1 MKKSIVFGA
10 IIVFLILFVACE
22 KESENKVTVSTEI
35 EHTQEQLATSI
46 HNQEQNLK
54 EDETNNDI
62 GGGYIESD
70 KYRLRYYAIPYE
82 FVCLVD
88 KEEYLKWKENILTQ
102 NDNDVNIMRMV
113 RFIKDFNISKEDFE
127 KANLK
132 MAKDFVA
139 WEEKPTLRPL
149 DYENQ
154 QTYEIY
160 NVDIIYSFDN
170 ELINEYYLTPDYPYC
185 AEFEFEAA
193 VKRGEYTSQTEEW
206 VDIEEMETE
215 INAKYGKPEST
226 TQVTT
231 SFELLLDATRTH
243 RKELPLTCA
252 YEMMKRHYKSPSFR
266 QFEN

>member
-1 MKKSIVFGA
+1 
-10 IIVFLILFVACE
+10 
-22 KESENKVTVSTEI
+22 
-35 EHTQEQLATSI
+35 
-46 HNQEQNLK
+46 
-54 EDETNNDI
+54 
-62 GGGYIESD
+62 
-70 KYRLRYYAIPYE
+70 
-82 FVCLVD
+82 
-88 KEEYLKWKENILTQ
+88 
-102 NDNDVNIMRMV
+102 
-113 RFIKDFNISKEDFE
+113 
-127 KANLK
+127 
-132 MAKDFVA
+132 MAKDFAA

-231 SFELLLDATRTH
+231 SFE
-243 RKELPLTCA
+243 E
-252 YEMMKRHYKSPSFR
+252 
-266 QFEN
+266 